1 MVNNWLISRWV
12 VRASC
17 LRLAFWVG
25 GLRRVVR
32 ASGSRSAAQAS
43 GLRRAACGGRLAA
56 GGLGRGLTVGDP
68 GQRLA
73 VGGSGQRLAVSGM
86 GERGPALAASLVL
99 QHLERDDAREQ
110 PAELRR
116 LQRYP
121 AEGSHRHQV
130 WCYRIGEP
138 IRGML
143 ISIGG
148 AQE

>member
-25 GLRRVVR
+25 GLRWVVR

-43 GLRRAACGGRLAA
+43 SLRRAACGGRLAA

-73 VGGSGQRLAVSGM
+73 VGGM